1 MTPLF
6 SQKINVQGPTC
17 APPVALWSVVRL
29 FEARFRAARAASIA
43 LLSSPRK
50 ATSANPTRPTTRTSH
65 MTTQR
70 HRQRPSPTSDARLT
84 AAKCP
89 RRGVSAGRPG
99 RTTTWSPFAP
109 RPVIAT
115 LVRTEHP
122 VHPRPPP
129 VAAQV
134 RETTRRRSC
143 RTALHK
149 ARPPSCTRASRRDAA
164 PPQPLRRSSIR
175 PVSPSAASRVNCTTT
190 GDVSIRRL
198 RMSADAGYRRR
209 RPCRSREGTN
219 LHSEARRHP
228 RAVLLAARRGLIARQ
243 APAVAPG
250 ASAPFSSPAVS
261 RAERQLSAAV
271 SGALV
276 NSIAR
281 RAACACT

>member
-1 MTPLF
+1 M
-6 SQKINVQGPTC
+6 
-17 APPVALWSVVRL
+17 
-29 FEARFRAARAASIA
+29 
-43 LLSSPRK
+43 
-50 ATSANPTRPTTRTSH
+50 
-65 MTTQR
+65 
-70 HRQRPSPTSDARLT
+70 
-84 AAKCP
+84 
-89 RRGVSAGRPG
+89 
-99 RTTTWSPFAP
+99 
-109 RPVIAT
+109 
-115 LVRTEHP
+115 
-122 VHPRPPP
+122 
-129 VAAQV
+129 AAQV

-261 RAERQLSAAV
+261 RELRDNFRLRLHGPSSIRWVLGARLRAIRSAAD
-271 SGALV
+271 GDEHLR
-276 NSIAR
+276 NGR
-281 RAACACT
+281 CYMPRACNFV

>member
-1 MTPLF
+1 MYRRLGRPPLPVRPAWRPVWTAR
-6 SQKINVQGPTC
+6 QHTATARGP
-17 APPVALWSVVRL
+17 
-29 FEARFRAARAASIA
+29 FR
-43 LLSSPRK
+43 
-50 ATSANPTRPTTRTSH
+50 RPTPALPLSRSPPL
-65 MTTQR
+65 R
-70 HRQRPSPTSDARLT
+70 GGPRPYRNQPPTWPSILARPAT
-84 AAKCP
+84 A
-89 RRGVSAGRPG
+89 VSAH
-99 RTTTWSPFAP
+99 TP
-109 RPVIAT
+109 R
-115 LVRTEHP
+115 P

-175 PVSPSAASRVNCTTT
+175 PVSPSAASRVTCTTT

-261 RAERQLSAAV
+261 RAERRVCVSAPEPEAEPASV
-271 SGALV
+271 DGTAS
-276 NSIAR
+276 
-281 RAACACT
+281 RAAN

>member
-1 MTPLF
+1 M
-6 SQKINVQGPTC
+6 
-17 APPVALWSVVRL
+17 
-29 FEARFRAARAASIA
+29 
-43 LLSSPRK
+43 
-50 ATSANPTRPTTRTSH
+50 
-65 MTTQR
+65 
-70 HRQRPSPTSDARLT
+70 
-84 AAKCP
+84 
-89 RRGVSAGRPG
+89 
-99 RTTTWSPFAP
+99 
-109 RPVIAT
+109 
-115 LVRTEHP
+115 
-122 VHPRPPP
+122 
-129 VAAQV
+129 AAQV

-175 PVSPSAASRVNCTTT
+175 PVSPSAASRVTCTTT

-261 RAERQLSAAV
+261 RAERQLSGRFQGPSSIPCGEPARTYFRGTIL
-271 SGALV
+271 SGAAGVALPKCDTWW
-276 NSIAR
+276 NIHAATLSSHAR
-281 RAACACT
+281 VVRCGAGIP